1 MELSMSDLRDLLG
14 ASSPSA
20 QPLPFKVGDKLFVRT
35 VTYFMTGQ
43 VKEIV
48 GAFLVMEQAA
58 WIADTGRFSDAL
70 ESCNFSEVEPF
81 PSGTAILNTM
91 SIIDASPIKD
101 LPTVQK

>member
-1 MELSMSDLRDLLG
+1 MEISMSDLRDLLG

-43 VKEIV
+43 VREIV

-58 WIADTGRFSDAL
+58 WVADTGRFMDAL
-70 ESCNFSEVEPF
+70 DSSNFSEVEPF
-81 PSGTAILNTM
+81 PSGSAILNTNA
-91 SIIDASPIKD
+91 IIDASPIND
-101 LPTVQK
+101 LPTVQR